1 MNRWLTCLLLC
12 GGLAGENFPAAHAQ
26 NEAVARADRVLV
38 RSRPS
43 LKGEVVTRLER
54 GQRVLVFEEGLPPL
68 LAGDTVTE
76 WVRIELPAGAR
87 VWVAA
92 EYVDPAGGVVLAR
105 LLNVRAGPSE
115 DYAVLGRV
123 ARGAKLSVVGGTN
136 GWLEVLAPPGLS
148 GYVAAHLLEPSPPRP
163 APSPEPAAP
172 EPTPPPR
179 EAAPAGAAPPQ
190 ESPAPKTPPAETPP
204 ATVPPGPAADPE
216 VPPASETP
224 RHPAPATLPPPA
236 PSPTT
241 PPPVADA
248 AAEPAALPP
257 ARRVV
262 QREGIVRAT
271 RSIQAPTWYELRG
284 TDTGARLNY
293 LLPADPGPDLRP
305 FRGKRVRVTG
315 EEFLDAGWATPL
327 LRVEKILLT
336 E

>member
-1 MNRWLTCLLLC
+1 MNQWLTCLLLC
-12 GGLAGENFPAAHAQ
+12 GGLAGENLPAARAQ

-68 LAGDTVTE
+68 LASDTVTE
-76 WVRIELPAGAR
+76 WVRIELPAGSR

-92 EYVDPAGGVVLAR
+92 EYMDPAEGVVLAR

-123 ARGAKLSVVGGTN
+123 SRGAKLSVVGGTN
-136 GWLEVLAPPGLS
+136 DWLEVLAPPGLS
-148 GYVAAHLLEPSPPRP
+148 GYVAAYLLEPAPPRP
-163 APSPEPAAP
+163 VPAPEAAAPEPAPPSRDAVPADAAPSPET
-172 EPTPPPR
+172 PT
-179 EAAPAGAAPPQ
+179 
-190 ESPAPKTPPAETPP
+190 PKTPPTETPP
-204 ATVPPGPAADPE
+204 TPIPPGPAADPE
-216 VPPASETP
+216 VPPASEPTWP
-224 RHPAPATLPPPA
+224 PVPAPLPPPA
-236 PSPTT
+236 SPPT
-241 PPPVADA
+241 A
-248 AAEPAALPP
+248 APLLGDTASEPASPP

-262 QREGIVRAT
+262 WREGIVRAT
-271 RSIQAPTWYELRG
+271 LSLQAPTRYELRG
-284 TDTGARLNY
+284 TDTGVRLNY
-293 LLPADPGPDLRP
+293 LLPADPGPHLRP

-327 LRVEKILLT
+327 LRVEKIRLT

>member
-1 MNRWLTCLLLC
+1 MNQWLTCFLLC
-12 GGLAGENFPAAHAQ
+12 GGLAGENLPAARAQ

-68 LAGDTVTE
+68 LASDTVTE
-76 WVRIELPAGAR
+76 WVRIELPAGSR

-92 EYVDPAGGVVLAR
+92 EYVDPAEGVVLAR

-123 ARGAKLSVVGGTN
+123 SRGAKLSVVGGTN

-148 GYVAAHLLEPSPPRP
+148 GYVAAHLLEPAPPPPTP
-163 APSPEPAAP
+163 APEAAAP
-172 EPTPPPR
+172 EPAPPPR
-179 EAAPAGAAPPQ
+179 EAAPPAAAPPP
-190 ESPAPKTPPAETPP
+190 ESPAPKTPPPETPP
-204 ATVPPGPAADPE
+204 TTIPPGPAADPE
-216 VPPASETP
+216 VPPASEP
-224 RHPAPATLPPPA
+224 IRPSAPAPLPPPA
-236 PSPTT
+236 PLPT
-241 PPPVADA
+241 A
-248 AAEPAALPP
+248 APLFGDTASEPAALPSP
-257 ARRVV
+257 RVV
-262 QREGIVRAT
+262 QREGIMRAT
-271 RSIQAPTWYELRG
+271 RSLQAPTRYELRG

-315 EEFLDAGWATPL
+315 EEFQDAGWATPL

>member
-12 GGLAGENFPAAHAQ
+12 GGLVGENLPTARAQ
-26 NEAVARADRVLV
+26 NEAVARADRALV

-68 LAGDTVTE
+68 LARDTVTE
-76 WVRIELPAGAR
+76 WVRIELPAGTR

-92 EYVDPAGGVVLAR
+92 EYVDPARGVVLAR
-105 LLNVRAGPSE
+105 LLNVGAGPSE

-123 ARGAKLSVVGGTN
+123 GRGAKLSVVGGTN
-136 GWLEVLAPPGLS
+136 DWLEVLAPPGLS
-148 GYVAAHLLEPSPPRP
+148 GYVAAHLLEPAPPRP
-163 APSPEPAAP
+163 APGATVPEPP
-172 EPTPPPR
+172 LPPR
-179 EAAPAGAAPPQ
+179 EAVPADAAPPQ
-190 ESPAPKTPPAETPP
+190 ESPALETPPAEPPP

-216 VPPASETP
+216 VTPADEPT
-224 RHPAPATLPPPA
+224 RQPAPATHLPPA
-236 PSPTT
+236 PSPTA
-241 PPPVADA
+241 PPPVADT

-257 ARRVV
+257 RRVV